1 MKITKSQLRD
11 IIREEIQRL
20 SEGKL
25 EDIIKKHINQYS
37 LKDEADDIAKD
48 IGRRYGWNQSQI
60 MRAETIIR
68 KRWIK

>member
-1 MKITKSQLRD
+1 MKIIKSQLRD